1 MKYVCELCGWT
12 YDEAKGCEEKK
23 IAPGTLFNDLPEEFE
38 CPNCFCG
45 KEAFDPKD
53 ARTDIRNMTMQSK

>member
-12 YDEAKGCEEKK
+12 YDEDKGCETKK
-23 IAPGTLFNDLPEEFE
+23 IVPGTQFADLPEEFE
-38 CPNCFCG
+38 CPYCSCG
-45 KEAFDPKD
+45 KEAFDPVS